1 MEPGTAARNLGSYD
15 RPVPNSGLLAEQ
27 TTDLT
32 PPCLGFIPSPP
43 QSTSAEPRSL
53 RLTLLARTE
62 AREKL
67 QGSSTP
73 RPMPAL
79 RPAGKSQLSESP
91 VALNLE

>member
-67 QGSSTP
+67 QGSSTARPPPP
-73 RPMPAL
+73 RQLYGLPGSHSCLRAL
-79 RPAGKSQLSESP
+79 WL
-91 VALNLE
+91 